1 MSCDYRALGRN
12 FECIDFQGPCQS
24 VPSVTSGQSVDY
36 ERSEDVADA
45 TATGGDHSPRQPLQ
59 LSKSNRTQFFLKPQ
73 QQQQQQQDA
82 DQQHDFHHLSGFNS
96 GERILSPSKL
106 QSTPNL
112 FMHQS
117 SPFRDDDDDVE
128 DDDERP
134 TDYSL
139 KFQVQ
144 SQVQEGTFDC
154 LKCKDCR
161 AHKGI
166 LKNSC
171 KSLLT

>member
-1 MSCDYRALGRN
+1 MNS
-12 FECIDFQGPCQS
+12 FPFQGPCQS
-24 VPSVTSGQSVDY
+24 APSTTSAQSADY
-36 ERSEDVADA
+36 ERSEAAADA
-45 TATGGDHSPRQPLQ
+45 PASTGGGDQSHRQPLQ

-73 QQQQQQQDA
+73 QQQQPQQAVTLLEGQGA
-82 DQQHDFHHLSGFNS
+82 DQQQRDFHPFSAFDS

-128 DDDERP
+128 EDDERP

-139 KFQVQ
+139 KFQGGHSFV
-144 SQVQEGTFDC
+144 F
-154 LKCKDCR
+154 
-161 AHKGI
+161 
-166 LKNSC
+166 
-171 KSLLT
+171 

>member
-1 MSCDYRALGRN
+1 M
-12 FECIDFQGPCQS
+12 ECLHFQGPCQS
-24 VPSVTSGQSVDY
+24 GPSITSAQSADY
-36 ERSEDVADA
+36 ERGEDAADA
-45 TATGGDHSPRQPLQ
+45 SATGGDHSPRQPLQ

-73 QQQQQQQDA
+73 QQQQQQQLQPQQGLEGQGA
-82 DQQHDFHHLSGFNS
+82 DQQHDFHPFSGFNS

-128 DDDERP
+128 EDDERP

-139 KFQVQ
+139 KFQVCT
-144 SQVQEGTFDC
+144 VF
-154 LKCKDCR
+154 
-161 AHKGI
+161 
-166 LKNSC
+166 
-171 KSLLT
+171 